1 MKLSFALMLLDGKGN
16 RSATAQ
22 GVSIDPYAG
31 ADRLPELLRLA
42 QQLSIPTVNPAQLQM
57 QSIEALQNT
66 VVFVAGSPTAKQ
78 LTDAVDDL
86 TKMGATPILL
96 VDALQNRPQLMG
108 ALHHLSEKRY
118 QSAMVVHVKGL
129 VGNSRLMLYE
139 YSKGDATTSLVV
151 VINAGTDDAAI
162 LTIERAHEP
171 FKGFRS
177 FPGGFLD
184 PHLENLPQCTSR
196 EGSEETNTNVPTRDL
211 ILLDVRSNV
220 GRDHRGHV
228 VDHGYMWLVPAALT
242 EHVLKSVRAGDDA
255 SQDSAKFVSV
265 KSVLAQSA
273 MAFDHYDLLLAA
285 VRTGKVLPPAS
296 PLLKLVRRCMQWL
309 EGIAL
314 RLEKS
319 DAVFSRFHQR

>member
-1 MKLSFALMLLDGKGN
+1 MKLSFALLLLDGTGIPV
-16 RSATAQ
+16 TAQ
-22 GVSIDPYAG
+22 AVNVDPYAG
-31 ADRLPELLRLA
+31 ANQLPELLRLA
-42 QQLSIPTVNPAQLQM
+42 QMLAIPTLNPAQLQM

-78 LTDAVDDL
+78 LTDAVADL
-86 TKMGATPILL
+86 TTNGATPILL

-108 ALHHLSEKRY
+108 SLHHLSEKRY
-118 QSAMVVHVKGL
+118 QSALVAHVRGL
-129 VGNSRLMLYE
+129 VRNSRLMLYE
-139 YSKGDATTSLVV
+139 FAKGDATTTLVV
-151 VINAGTDDAAI
+151 VINAGTPQAAI
-162 LTIERAHEP
+162 LTIERALPP
-171 FKGFRS
+171 FQGCRS

-184 PHLENLPQCTSR
+184 PHLENLPQCISR

-211 ILLDVRSNV
+211 ILLDVRSDV

-265 KSVLAQSA
+265 KSVLEERA

-285 VRTGKVLPPAS
+285 VRTGKVLPPAR
-296 PLLKLVRRCMQWL
+296 PLLKLVRRCMSWL

-319 DAVFSRFHQR
+319 DAVFGRFHQR

>member
-1 MKLSFALMLLDGKGN
+1 MKLSFALLLLDGTGIA
-16 RSATAQ
+16 ATAQ

-31 ADRLPELLRLA
+31 ANQLPELLRIAEKLA
-42 QQLSIPTVNPAQLQM
+42 IPTVNPAQLKM
-57 QSIEALQNT
+57 QSIESLQNT

-78 LTDAVDDL
+78 LTDAVADL
-86 TKMGATPILL
+86 TTIGATPILL

-118 QSAMVVHVKGL
+118 QSAVVAHVSGL
-129 VGNSRLMLYE
+129 VRNSRLMLYE
-139 YSKGDATTSLVV
+139 FAKGDATTTLVV
-151 VINAGTDDAAI
+151 VINAGTPQAAI
-162 LTIERAHEP
+162 LTIERALPP

-184 PHLENLPQCTSR
+184 PHLENLPQCISR

-211 ILLDVRSNV
+211 ILLDVRSDV

-265 KSVLAQSA
+265 KSVLEEHA

-285 VRTGKVLPPAS
+285 VRTGKVLPPDRL
-296 PLLKLVRRCMQWL
+296 LLKLVRRCMSWL

-319 DAVFSRFHQR
+319 DAVFGRFHQR

>member
-1 MKLSFALMLLDGKGN
+1 MKLSFALLLLDGTGTP
-16 RSATAQ
+16 ATAH

-31 ADRLPELLRLA
+31 ANQLPELLHLA
-42 QQLSIPTVNPAQLQM
+42 EKLAIPTVNPAQLKM

-78 LTDAVDDL
+78 LTDAVADL
-86 TKMGATPILL
+86 TTIGATPILL
-96 VDALQNRPQLMG
+96 VDSLQNRPQLMG

-118 QSAMVVHVKGL
+118 QSAVVAHVSGL
-129 VGNSRLMLYE
+129 VRNSRLMLYE
-139 YSKGDATTSLVV
+139 FAKGDATTTLVV
-151 VINAGTDDAAI
+151 VINAGTPQAAI
-162 LTIERAHEP
+162 LTIERALPP

-184 PHLENLPQCTSR
+184 PYLENLPQCSSR
-196 EGSEETNTNVPTRDL
+196 EGSEETNTNVPARDL
-211 ILLDVRSNV
+211 ILLDVRSDV

-265 KSVLAQSA
+265 KSVLEEHA

-285 VRTGKVLPPAS
+285 VRTGKVLPPDR
-296 PLLKLVRRCMQWL
+296 PLLKLVRRCMSWL

-314 RLEKS
+314 KLEKS
-319 DAVFSRFHQR
+319 DAVFGRFHQR